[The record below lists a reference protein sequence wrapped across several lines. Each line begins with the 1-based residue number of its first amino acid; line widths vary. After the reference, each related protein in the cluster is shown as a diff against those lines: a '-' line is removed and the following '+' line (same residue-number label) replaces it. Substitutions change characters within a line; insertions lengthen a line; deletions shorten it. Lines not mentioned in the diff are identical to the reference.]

1 MSKLDKI
8 EQFFKDY
15 KNTGKLIKLN
25 QCESVTDV
33 KQFASVNIKFLRG
46 NSGNKL
52 FKPYADRLNKL
63 YNICV
68 NQQ

>member
-8 EQFFKDY
+8 EKFFTEY
-15 KNTGKLIKLN
+15 KNINKPIQLS
-25 QCESVTDV
+25 QCESVVDV
-33 KQFASVNIKFLRG
+33 KKFVSVNIHILRN

>member
-1 MSKLDKI
+1 MNKLDKI
-8 EQFFKDY
+8 EQFFKEY
-15 KNTGKLIKLN
+15 KNKGKAIQLN
-25 QCESVTDV
+25 QCESVMDV
-33 KQFASVNIKFLRG
+33 KKFASVHICFLRG

>member
-1 MSKLDKI
+1 MSKLDKVD
-8 EQFFKDY
+8 QFFKEY

-25 QCESVTDV
+25 QCESVVDV
-33 KQFASVNIKFLRG
+33 KKFASVNIKFLRS